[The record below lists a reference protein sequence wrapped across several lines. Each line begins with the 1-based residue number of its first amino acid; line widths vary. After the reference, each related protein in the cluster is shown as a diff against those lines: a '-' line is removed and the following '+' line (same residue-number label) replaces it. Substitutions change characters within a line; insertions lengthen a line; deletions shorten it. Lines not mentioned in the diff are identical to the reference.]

1 MQLTDRRDG
10 IQPPVVQQVP
20 ARKCLTACSR
30 VSSPGPDSE
39 LIETTTPFGDN
50 RFLQV
55 LLASLGALWIVTSI
69 APFDRLDWF
78 LENILVFV
86 YGALLILTYGRFRF
100 SNLSY
105 GLFGVFLSLHLMG
118 AHYTY
123 SETPLGFWLQDALD
137 LSRNHYDRIVHFS
150 FGLLV
155 AYPFREWLLRV
166 VGARQEWASLLA
178 TVHVLSF
185 SGFYEALEGLV
196 AMVVSPELG
205 TAYLGTQGDEWDAQK
220 DTALAFTGALIAM
233 TITGWRHGR
242 GQPRRW
248 R

>member
-1 MQLTDRRDG
+1 LTE
-10 IQPPVVQQVP
+10 I
-20 ARKCLTACSR
+20 T
-30 VSSPGPDSE
+30 SP
-39 LIETTTPFGDN
+39 FRDN
-50 RFLQV
+50 RFLQA
-55 LLASLGALWIVTSI
+55 LLASLSALWIVAAI
-69 APFDRLDWF
+69 APFDRMDWL

-86 YGALLILTYGRFRF
+86 YGALLILTYRRFAF

-105 GLFGVFLSLHLMG
+105 GLFGIFLGLHLMG

-123 SETPLGFWLQDALD
+123 SETPFGFWLQDALD

-166 VGARQEWASLLA
+166 VGAKQEWASLLA

-205 TAYLGTQGDEWDAQK
+205 AAYLGTQGDEWDAQK
-220 DTALAFTGALIAM
+220 DTALAFTGAVIAM

-242 GQPRRW
+242 GHASRCR
-248 R
+248 